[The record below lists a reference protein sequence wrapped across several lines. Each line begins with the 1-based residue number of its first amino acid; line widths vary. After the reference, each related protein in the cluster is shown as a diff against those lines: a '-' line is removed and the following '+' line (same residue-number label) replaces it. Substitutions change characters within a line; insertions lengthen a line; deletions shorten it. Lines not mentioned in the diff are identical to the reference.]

1 MAEIQ
6 SDTEYVDSLSETLRE
21 RGFDSILQSRGY
33 ANDLKKV
40 LISQSEF
47 QSCDF
52 NRCDLSQSVFDGCRF
67 DDCTFQ
73 ACDLSLVKFKLE
85 D

>member
-1 MAEIQ
+1 MTKIQ
-6 SDTEYVDSLSETLRE
+6 SDAEYIDSLSETLRE

-52 NRCDLSQSVFDGCRF
+52 NRCDLSQSVFAD
-67 DDCTFQ
+67 
-73 ACDLSLVKFKLE
+73 VHFKPAI
-85 D
+85 